1 MGAGEQIRQVV
12 IRGPG
17 QIEVTEVNAPQA
29 GRGEVRV
36 RPLLVGVCGSDL
48 HVLAGKHPFVSYPV
62 MPGHEVVGIVDAVGL
77 DVPDIEVGRRVLVEP
92 NLVCGEC
99 RYCRSGRYN
108 LCDQLTVVGFQS
120 PGSLA
125 DLFTIPASRLHPV
138 PPSLSDQEAALVEP
152 LSTAT
157 HAVRIV
163 GTDLTGRTV
172 AILGAGSIGLLTLV
186 AAREA
191 GAAAIVVTDLQE
203 SKRER
208 AVRLGA
214 LGGFDAR
221 DEMVVQRIKE
231 ALGGRPDVTFD
242 CVSNQASID
251 QAVALANKGGTVI
264 VVGVATGPVK
274 IPLPIIQDQEIRIEG
289 SAMYTGQDVR
299 RAMEILDA
307 GALPIDEI
315 VTATYPLEEIER
327 AFAAAHSGD
336 EVKVHVRVSAQSPLP
351 ASVKTS

>member
-12 IRGPG
+12 IRGHG
-17 QIEVTEVNAPQA
+17 QIEVARVSAPQPE
-29 GRGEVRV
+29 RGEVRV
-36 RPLLVGVCGSDL
+36 RTLLVGVCGSDL

-77 DVPDIEVGRRVLVEP
+77 DVRDIEVGRRVLVEP

-99 RYCRSGRYN
+99 RRCSSGRYN
-108 LCDQLTVVGFQS
+108 LCERLEVVGFQA

-125 DLFTIPASRLHPV
+125 DLFTVPASRLHLV

-157 HAVRIV
+157 HAVRIA
-163 GTDLTGRTV
+163 GADLTGRTV

-203 SKRER
+203 SKREK

-214 LGGFDAR
+214 LAGFDAR
-221 DEMVVQRIKE
+221 DETAVRRIKE
-231 ALGGRPDVTFD
+231 ALVGRPDVTFD

-251 QAVALANKGGTVI
+251 QAVALANKGGTVV
-264 VVGVATGPVK
+264 VVGVAAGPVT
-274 IPLPIIQDQEIRIEG
+274 IPLPLIQDQEIRIEG
-289 SAMYTGQDVR
+289 SAMYTGEDVR

-307 GALPIDEI
+307 GALPIDEV
-315 VTATYPLEEIER
+315 VTATYPLDEIDR
-327 AFAAAHSGD
+327 AFAAARSGD
-336 EVKVHVRVSAQSPLP
+336 EVKVQIRLSADSPSPL
-351 ASVKTS
+351 